1 MKTRKRGGL
10 PTKNENPKSIF
21 KSNGRFSSR
30 TQIIPVNKK
39 IVSFNK
45 KVNVFTR
52 PAPVKFLTTEERGK
66 IYNLEK
72 TNRQSLKEEN
82 DEKITKGIILPKR
95 DICYKLQEVFE
106 KELRSLN
113 PNDPNQAARIE
124 ILKNKIDQCTMRR
137 SEKVKH
143 NPKFLDPNYKN
154 IKKKEARLCAEKLR
168 QEVEG
173 EGEAP
178 QGFFSSC
185 TVSGGIKTRK
195 SRMKQK
201 LRKRKLTNRRF

>member
-1 MKTRKRGGL
+1 
-10 PTKNENPKSIF
+10 
-21 KSNGRFSSR
+21 
-30 TQIIPVNKK
+30 
-39 IVSFNK
+39 
-45 KVNVFTR
+45 
-52 PAPVKFLTTEERGK
+52 
-66 IYNLEK
+66 
-72 TNRQSLKEEN
+72 
-82 DEKITKGIILPKR
+82 
-95 DICYKLQEVFE
+95 
-106 KELRSLN
+106 
-113 PNDPNQAARIE
+113 
-124 ILKNKIDQCTMRR
+124 MRR

-173 EGEAP
+173 EAP

>member
-21 KSNGRFSSR
+21 KTNSRFLSKNQR
-30 TQIIPVNKK
+30 IPVNKN
-39 IVSFNK
+39 IVSFNPS
-45 KVNVFTR
+45 VTGFTR
-52 PAPVKFLTTEERGK
+52 PGPVKFLTSEEREK
-66 IYNLEK
+66 IYSLEK
-72 TNRQSLKEEN
+72 TNRQSLKKEN
-82 DEKITKGIILPKR
+82 EKKTLLPKR

-113 PNDPNQAARIE
+113 PNDPNQGARIE
-124 ILKNKIDQCTMRR
+124 TLKNKIDQCTMR
-137 SEKVKH
+137 SKNVKH

-154 IKKKEARLCAEKLR
+154 LKKKEARLCAEKLR

-173 EGEAP
+173 EGEGKGD

-185 TVSGGIKTRK
+185 TISGGKK
-195 SRMKQK
+195 SRKI
-201 LRKRKLTNRRF
+201 RKRKLTNQRF